1 MYSIGLCARGS
12 CMRER
17 ESESAH
23 VTYCCRLLSVQERM
37 EDPFMAQYYSGL
49 FPRDNPRNTRCLS
62 ALAFSAHLSASLSG

>member
-1 MYSIGLCARGS
+1 MLY
-12 CMRER
+12 
-17 ESESAH
+17 